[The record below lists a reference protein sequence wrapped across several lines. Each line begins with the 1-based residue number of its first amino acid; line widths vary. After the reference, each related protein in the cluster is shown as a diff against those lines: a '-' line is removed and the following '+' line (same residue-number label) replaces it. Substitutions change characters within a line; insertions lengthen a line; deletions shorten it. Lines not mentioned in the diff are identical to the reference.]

1 MVAPGAV
8 LGGLVG
14 CQGHLSALAPAAAPA
29 QAVSGL
35 WWAMLT
41 GSGVLFALVL
51 TLFVWAARPSER
63 PRSAHGRRWIFWG
76 AVALPALVLPPLV
89 AWGLWVGEQ
98 RATPRADALV
108 VRVTARQWHW
118 EFAYPQLQPGRAH
131 RVLHLPAGRPVRLEI
146 TSADVIHSFWVPRL
160 AGKLDALPGHVNVMY
175 LDQLPAG
182 RFSGQCAEFCGTDH
196 TTMRFDTVVH
206 APAAFE
212 AALAAEAAP

>member
-35 WWAMLT
+35 WWAMLA

-51 TLFVWAARPSER
+51 ALFVWAARPSER

-76 AVALPALVLPPLV
+76 AVVLPALVLPPLV

-98 RATPRADALV
+98 RAQPRPGALI
-108 VRVTARQWHW
+108 VRVTARAI
-118 EFAYPQLQPGRAH
+118 FPNCPRYIPGLQLVEPSIYTPTPGTPP
-131 RVLHLPAGRPVRLEI
+131 VEPAWKG
-146 TSADVIHSFWVPRL
+146 F
-160 AGKLDALPGHVNVMY
+160 DAFK
-175 LDQLPAG
+175 D
-182 RFSGQCAEFCGTDH
+182 
-196 TTMRFDTVVH
+196 VVH
-206 APAAFE
+206 PRQSVATGERPDGGWQLLSAA
-212 AALAAEAAP
+212 A